1 MPFGSHAKRYQ
12 HKEALCNKGGNG
24 AWKHARSSH
33 QLWDREE
40 EEGGEGVILI
50 PDFVFSS
57 PLLLSNPLPPLKP
70 SPAAVLTHNPA
81 SLVGIT
87 QAATAMPVL
96 LEQPLMPSRAAE
108 DYARPPLP
116 PLHLTPR
123 PQGPLEKRYFAL
135 IYSDVPA
142 QKRWNVP
149 MGRTLQRAFRS
160 FWQNPT
166 ERFSPKA
173 GPDISSSAESL
184 WWEGRG
190 GAWNPAWV
198 SLFFL

>member
-1 MPFGSHAKRYQ
+1 MFCLIRGWHSDSNDSCPLAVMLRGTSTRRLYVTRVGTEHGNTP
-12 HKEALCNKGGNG
+12 ALP
-24 AWKHARSSH
+24 H

-116 PLHLTPR
+116 KNSTTSNFLYVWYPVILVNLCSSSKASPS
-123 PQGPLEKRYFAL
+123 LNSLSALFWKRRRRRKKKTRKRKIASVQ
-135 IYSDVPA
+135 IYSID
-142 QKRWNVP
+142 K
-149 MGRTLQRAFRS
+149 
-160 FWQNPT
+160 
-166 ERFSPKA
+166 
-173 GPDISSSAESL
+173 
-184 WWEGRG
+184 
-190 GAWNPAWV
+190 
-198 SLFFL
+198 